1 MAEAQVQGVEVQCVP
16 ENKNLPPLLGS
27 AEPGADEQQL
37 GLRCRFTRSTGETE
51 EYPATMKKAGSGA
64 THFSCCCPSEAVPR
78 TDSARAAL
86 VWGAEGEAEVACRV
100 VEALEEKNAPAVKEL
115 SAAAVFRSMS
125 LLDRYLAV
133 WILLAMI
140 IGVLLGYYVPAIR
153 DAWET
158 VSVANVSLPI
168 AIGLWWMM
176 YPVLCKVRFELLP
189 KLSRSWGLLFHIG
202 ISLAINWVL
211 APLLMTG
218 LAWATLPDQAGL
230 RTGIILVGIA
240 RCIAMVLIWN
250 HLAGGNAEFCAILV
264 AVNSILQVPSCAP
277 FAFSPPP
284 IPYTICSS
292 SPLLFPPQVI
302 LYSPLAIFYIDV
314 VSHGG
319 SVDVSFW
326 TVAKSVL
333 IFLGVPLLAAVITRF
348 TLRGLVGAKWY
359 DEKFLP
365 WFGPTALIGLLFTIF
380 VMFSLQG
387 QNIGNNIGKVARVA
401 VPLLIYFGIV
411 FFSVMALCWRLG
423 FAYCDAVTQSF
434 TAGSNNF
441 ELAIAVA
448 VASYG
453 IGSDEALA
461 AVVGPLIE
469 VPVLIGLVYVTLWIR
484 QKLQWKNNGAVLD
497 ADDFLEKE

>member
-16 ENKNLPPLLGS
+16 ENKTLPPLLAS
-27 AEPGADEQQL
+27 SEPGADEQQL

-86 VWGAEGEAEVACRV
+86 VWGAEGEEEVACRV

-125 LLDRYLAV
+125 LLDRFLAV

-140 IGVLLGYYVPAIR
+140 IGVLLGYYVPAIS

-202 ISLAINWVL
+202 ISLVINWVL

-264 AVNSILQVPSCAP
+264 AVNSILQVI
-277 FAFSPPP
+277 F
-284 IPYTICSS
+284 
-292 SPLLFPPQVI
+292 
-302 LYSPLAIFYIDV
+302 YSPLAIFYIDV

-484 QKLQWKNNGAVLD
+484 QKLQWKNHGAVLD

>member
-16 ENKNLPPLLGS
+16 ENKNLPPLLAS
-27 AEPGADEQQL
+27 SEPGADEQQL

-51 EYPATMKKAGSGA
+51 EYPATMKKEGSGA
-64 THFSCCCPSEAVPR
+64 TQFSCCCPSEAVPR

-86 VWGAEGEAEVACRV
+86 VWGAEGEAEVAYRV
-100 VEALEEKNAPAVKEL
+100 VAVLEEKNAPAVKEL

-125 LLDRYLAV
+125 LLDRFLAV

-202 ISLAINWVL
+202 VSLAINWVL

-230 RTGIILVGIA
+230 RSGIILVGIA

-264 AVNSILQVPSCAP
+264 AVNSIL
-277 FAFSPPP
+277 
-284 IPYTICSS
+284 
-292 SPLLFPPQVI
+292 QVI

-359 DEKFLP
+359 DDKFLP
-365 WFGPTALIGLLFTIF
+365 WFGPTALLGLLFTIF

-469 VPVLIGLVYVTLWIR
+469 VSPQELQAHTWGGQRDQIR
-484 QKLQWKNNGAVLD
+484 
-497 ADDFLEKE
+497 

>member
-1 MAEAQVQGVEVQCVP
+1 MAEAVVHHDGVEVRCVP
-16 ENKNLPPLLGS
+16 ENKALPPPLLAS
-27 AEPGADEQQL
+27 SDPVDEQQL

-51 EYPATMKKAGSGA
+51 EYPASVKKTGSGA
-64 THFSCCCPSEAVPR
+64 AQFSCCCPSEAVPR
-78 TDSARAAL
+78 TDSEVRAAL
-86 VWGAEGEAEVACRV
+86 VWGEEGESEVACRV
-100 VEALEEKNAPAVKEL
+100 VAALEEKNAPAVKEL

-125 LLDRYLAV
+125 LLDRFLAV

-202 ISLAINWVL
+202 VSLAINWVA

-230 RTGIILVGIA
+230 RSGIILVGIA

-264 AVNSILQVPSCAP
+264 AVNSILQVA
-277 FAFSPPP
+277 
-284 IPYTICSS
+284 
-292 SPLLFPPQVI
+292 

-333 IFLGVPLLAAVITRF
+333 IFLGTPLLAAVITRF
-348 TLRGLVGAKWY
+348 TLRALFGAKWY
-359 DEKFLP
+359 DNKFLP

-411 FFSVMALCWRLG
+411 FFGVLALCWRLG

-484 QKLQWKNNGAVLD
+484 QKLEWKNTGAVLD
-497 ADDFLEKE
+497 ADDFLDKE

>member
-1 MAEAQVQGVEVQCVP
+1 MAEAVVHGVEVRCVP
-16 ENKNLPPLLGS
+16 ENKKLPPLLAS
-27 AEPGADEQQL
+27 SEPGVNEQQL
-37 GLRCRFTRSTGETE
+37 GLRCRFKSSTGETE

-78 TDSARAAL
+78 TDSARAML
-86 VWGAEGEAEVACRV
+86 VWGAEGEEEVACRV

-158 VSVANVSLPI
+158 VSVASVSLPI

-202 ISLAINWVL
+202 VSLAINWVF

-230 RTGIILVGIA
+230 RSGIILVGIA

-264 AVNSILQVPSCAP
+264 AVNSIL
-277 FAFSPPP
+277 
-284 IPYTICSS
+284 
-292 SPLLFPPQVI
+292 QVI

-333 IFLGVPLLAAVITRF
+333 IFLGVPLVAAVITRF
-348 TLRGLVGAKWY
+348 TLRALLGAKWY
-359 DEKFLP
+359 DDKFLP
-365 WFGPTALIGLLFTIF
+365 WFGPTALLGLLFTIF

-411 FFSVMALCWRLG
+411 FFSVLALCWRLG

-484 QKLQWKNNGAVLD
+484 QKLQWKNHGAVLD

>member
-1 MAEAQVQGVEVQCVP
+1 MAEAVVHGVEVRCVP
-16 ENKNLPPLLGS
+16 ENKTLPSLLAS
-27 AEPGADEQQL
+27 SEPGVNEQQL
-37 GLRCRFTRSTGETE
+37 GLRCRFKSSTGETE

-78 TDSARAAL
+78 TDSARAML
-86 VWGAEGEAEVACRV
+86 VWGAEGEEEVACRV

-115 SAAAVFRSMS
+115 SAAAVFQSMS

-202 ISLAINWVL
+202 ISLAVNWVF

-230 RTGIILVGIA
+230 RSGIILVGIA

-264 AVNSILQVPSCAP
+264 AVNSIL
-277 FAFSPPP
+277 
-284 IPYTICSS
+284 
-292 SPLLFPPQVI
+292 QVI

-333 IFLGVPLLAAVITRF
+333 IFLGVPLVAAVITRF
-348 TLRGLVGAKWY
+348 TLRALLGAKWY
-359 DEKFLP
+359 DDKFLP

-411 FFSVMALCWRLG
+411 FFSVLALCWRLG

>member
-1 MAEAQVQGVEVQCVP
+1 
-16 ENKNLPPLLGS
+16 
-27 AEPGADEQQL
+27 
-37 GLRCRFTRSTGETE
+37 
-51 EYPATMKKAGSGA
+51 
-64 THFSCCCPSEAVPR
+64 
-78 TDSARAAL
+78 
-86 VWGAEGEAEVACRV
+86 
-100 VEALEEKNAPAVKEL
+100 
-115 SAAAVFRSMS
+115 VFRSMS

-264 AVNSILQVPSCAP
+264 AVNSILQVPSRAP
-277 FAFSPPP
+277 FAFSPPA

-292 SPLLFPPQVI
+292 SPLLFPPQVILYSPLAIFYIGVVSHGGVLFLPYSAPQVILYSPLAIFYIDVVSHGGVLFLPYSPPQVI

-387 QNIGNNIGKVARVA
+387 QNIGNNIGKVWSCFHCHWRFSCAMKLVLTTPCTFRHAVNVSIVVYPRIPCPPLLPLPTPSLSQVARVA

>member
-1 MAEAQVQGVEVQCVP
+1 MAEAVVHGVEVRCVP
-16 ENKNLPPLLGS
+16 ENKTLPSLLAS
-27 AEPGADEQQL
+27 SEPGVNEQQL
-37 GLRCRFTRSTGETE
+37 GLRCRFKSSTGETE

-78 TDSARAAL
+78 TDSARAML
-86 VWGAEGEAEVACRV
+86 VWGAEGEEEVACRV

-115 SAAAVFRSMS
+115 SAAAVFQSMS

-176 YPVLCKVRFELLP
+176 YPVLCKVGLVTPCSARFG
-189 KLSRSWGLLFHIG
+189 SSCCRSCPDPGACG
-202 ISLAINWVL
+202 STSASPLAVNWVF

-230 RTGIILVGIA
+230 RSGIILVGIA

-264 AVNSILQVPSCAP
+264 AVNSILQVPSRP
-277 FAFSPPP
+277 PVRLFSSPN
-284 IPYTICSS
+284 PYTICSS

-333 IFLGVPLLAAVITRF
+333 IFLGVPLVAAVITRF
-348 TLRGLVGAKWY
+348 TLRALLGAKWY
-359 DEKFLP
+359 DDKFLP
-365 WFGPTALIGLLFTIF
+365 WFGPTALIGLLFTIL
-380 VMFSLQG
+380 SCSRCKAK
-387 QNIGNNIGKVARVA
+387 NIGNNIGKIIIHLSLAPSPLLPSFRVARVA

-411 FFSVMALCWRLG
+411 FFSVLALCWRLG

-461 AVVGPLIE
+461 AVVG
-469 VPVLIGLVYVTLWIR
+469 R
-484 QKLQWKNNGAVLD
+484 
-497 ADDFLEKE
+497 

>member
-1 MAEAQVQGVEVQCVP
+1 MAEAQAQGVEVQCVP
-16 ENKNLPPLLGS
+16 ENKNLPPLLAS
-27 AEPGADEQQL
+27 SEPGADEQQL

-78 TDSARAAL
+78 TDSRAAL

-125 LLDRYLAV
+125 LLDRFLAV

-158 VSVANVSLPI
+158 VSVASVSLPI

-176 YPVLCKVRFELLP
+176 YPVLCKVGLFTLRSAARYGFFP
-189 KLSRSWGLLFHIG
+189 KAVKRSTITHPPFF
-202 ISLAINWVL
+202 SLHSAL
-211 APLLMTG
+211 PLLSSPPPG

-230 RTGIILVGIA
+230 RSGVILVGIA

-264 AVNSILQVPSCAP
+264 AVNSIL
-277 FAFSPPP
+277 
-284 IPYTICSS
+284 
-292 SPLLFPPQVI
+292 QVI

-348 TLRGLVGAKWY
+348 TLRALLGAKWY

-365 WFGPTALIGLLFTIF
+365 WFGPTALLGLLFTIF

-387 QNIGNNIGKVARVA
+387 QNIGNNIGKCLSPPAPLLYPIPIPSIIQVARVS

-484 QKLQWKNNGAVLD
+484 QKLQWKNHGAVLD